1 MNIVSTDKAESKFTY
16 ARNEDGK
23 INLGAYIG
31 RTVLFSIPDMEMKV
45 EGTVSDARVRYG
57 HLDLLVEPT
66 KGTGSKWF
74 ERKNVLINDDP
85 GEVGATQEMTVDRA
99 MEIVESSWFSSLE
112 KKFRDRVGVDGY
124 NR

>member
-1 MNIVSTDKAESKFTY
+1 MNIVSTDKAEAKFTY

-31 RTVLFSIPDMEMKV
+31 QKVLFSIPDMDMKV

-74 ERKNVLINDDP
+74 ERKNVSIPEDP
-85 GEVGATQEMTVDRA
+85 AENGAPKEVSIERA
-99 MEIVESSWFSSLE
+99 MDIVNSKWFSSLE
-112 KKFRDRVGVDGY
+112 KKFRERVAVDGY
-124 NR
+124 NG